1 MFSNNKT
8 ILSGMVVAF
17 AMTIFFDVTMY
28 TELNK
33 MEDEIG
39 AYTSRCVTASVVHN
53 PSCSGKHETIEHTH
67 MKDVIYDSQEQI
79 DEEIRLGEM
88 ELLAQLIEAE
98 AGNQDFIG
106 KCLVADVV
114 LNRLEEGWG
123 ETLSDIIFMED
134 QFSCIKD
141 GGFDKAGWHISQES
155 FMAAKQEYEA
165 TVRMDEIILYFTAG
179 HYNKYC
185 KPMYV
190 HGAHYFGG

>member
-1 MFSNNKT
+1 
-8 ILSGMVVAF
+8 MVVAL
-17 AMTIFFDVTMY
+17 AMTIFFDVTIW

-39 AYTSRCVTASVVHN
+39 VYTSRCVTASVVHN

-67 MKDVIYDSQEQI
+67 MSDVSSVDTDEQI
-79 DEEIRLGEM
+79 QEEIRLGEM

-106 KCLVADVV
+106 KCLVADTV

-123 ETLSDIIFMED
+123 ESIEDVIFD
-134 QFSCIKD
+134 DGQFSSVDD

-155 FMAAKQEYEA
+155 FMAAQQEYNA
-165 TVRMDEIILYFTAG
+165 TVRMDKLVLYFRTG
-179 HYNKYC
+179 RYSEYC

-190 HGAHYFGG
+190 HGAHYFGGKL